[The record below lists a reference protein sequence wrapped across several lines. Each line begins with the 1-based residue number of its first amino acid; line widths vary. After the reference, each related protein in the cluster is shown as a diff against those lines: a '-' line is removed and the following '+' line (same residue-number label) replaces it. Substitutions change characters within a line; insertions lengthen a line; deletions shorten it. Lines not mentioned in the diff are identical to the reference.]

1 MKQNYITFTVF
12 ILAFSL
18 FGQSKKGAK
27 FQFTKDK
34 LNGMVSE
41 QPQNHQMGKIAKNN
55 KEVLINF
62 NPVFYDSDNP
72 LVTKTF
78 ADFDNLSNATVF
90 TVYKTDT
97 IAEQELW
104 RIRTPESDIALSTSK
119 AYNNDLSMSY
129 ENGGKASVAMSTLIQ
144 NYKPKKKKANSTDNF
159 IEFGGF
165 SGDVSKALKG
175 QIAEILVYNN
185 VITPKTL
192 QIIESALSLKYGFA
206 LENEKNYVSSDGKKI
221 FEIEEDPT
229 YKNRIFGIG
238 RDDWNGLY
246 QKQSK
251 GIFNENGLTV
261 SLGETAASNKENVA
275 VMENQTFLVFGD
287 NNGSLTLKP
296 ASNTTN
302 CMPMMERKWQVQVSG
317 TQASTLSTDL
327 TIDISGIFDKKSTDA
342 KTYLLVID
350 QSGKGTFLPEDIRY
364 VSASALKEDKLT
376 FKGVN
381 WDTDQSGKD
390 AFGFIQRGELK
401 VDLKETIT
409 LRCDKPDAGVLGYK
423 IDGGIPPYSLTLRTS
438 GSVLKQWAEK
448 NYLCAEL
455 NLTDLKNA
463 SYDLSVK
470 DAFGLEKTI
479 NYTLKTPV
487 PATVELGENRNLTNS
502 NKEITIVPEIKS
514 EDALTYS
521 WTSDKGYTSDLPQ
534 AIITDPGLYT
544 LKVTTAKGCTTSD
557 SIMIN
562 DKSSKKLAV
571 YPTLSHDGNFTVE
584 VSFDKK
590 ENLAVTVFDVTGKL
604 LFSSQYKNQDYYI
617 IPVHINPV
625 SGNYLI
631 KVKSESVDQ
640 AAKVIVN

>member
-1 MKQNYITFTVF
+1 MVF

-18 FGQSKKGAK
+18 FGQSKKTPK

-34 LNGMVSE
+34 LSGMVSE
-41 QPQNHQMGKIAKNN
+41 QPQSHSRGKMAKSS
-55 KEVLINF
+55 KEVLMNF
-62 NPVFYDSDNP
+62 NPIFYDSDNP

-78 ADFDNLSNATVF
+78 ADFDNLSNATIF
-90 TVYKTDT
+90 TIYQTDT

-129 ENGGKASVAMSTLIQ
+129 EKGGKAGAAMSTLIQ

-165 SGDVSKALKG
+165 SGDASKAFKG

-185 VITPKTL
+185 VLGAKTL
-192 QIIESALSLKYGFA
+192 QIIESTMSLKYGFA
-206 LENEKNYVSSDGKKI
+206 LENEKNYISSEGKKI
-221 FEIEEDPT
+221 FEIEEDLT

-261 SLGETAASNKENVA
+261 SLGEAAVSNMDNTA

-302 CMPMMERKWQVQVSG
+302 CMPMVERNWLVQTSG
-317 TQASTLSTDL
+317 TQAATLSTNVSV
-327 TIDISGIFDKKSTDA
+327 DISGIFEKKSTDLKA
-342 KTYLLVID
+342 YLLVID
-350 QSGKGTFLPEDIRY
+350 QSGKGTFLPENVRY
-364 VSASALKEDKLT
+364 VSATELKENKLT

-390 AFGFIQRGELK
+390 VFGFTQRGELN
-401 VDLKETIT
+401 VNLKETIT
-409 LRCDKPDAGVLGYK
+409 LRCDKPNAGVLGYK
-423 IDGGIPPYSLTLRTS
+423 IDGGIPPYTLTLKES
-438 GSVLKQWAEK
+438 GSLLKEWTEK
-448 NYLCAEL
+448 KYSCAEL
-455 NLTDLKNA
+455 DLSNLKEA
-463 SYDLSVK
+463 SYNLSVK
-470 DAFGLEKTI
+470 DAFGEEKTMS
-479 NYTLKTPV
+479 YTLKTPV
-487 PATVELGENRNLTNS
+487 PATVELGENRKLSDS
-502 NKEITIVPEIKS
+502 NKEITLVPEIKS

-521 WTSDKGYTSDLPQ
+521 WTSDKGYASDLSQ
-534 AIITDPGLYT
+534 AIITDPGVYT

-557 SIMIN
+557 SVMIN
-562 DKSSKKLAV
+562 DKLSKKLAI
-571 YPTLSHDGNFTVE
+571 YPTLSADGNFTVE

-590 ENLAVTVFDVTGKL
+590 ENVAVTVFDMTGRL
-604 LFSSQYKNQDYYI
+604 LFSSQYKNQDYYV
-617 IPVHINPV
+617 IPVHISPV

-631 KVKSESVDQ
+631 NVKSESVEQ
-640 AAKVIVN
+640 ATKVIVN